1 MSTFI
6 EIGYLLATI
15 SFILGLKFMSSPV
28 RAKTG
33 NAIAAFGMI
42 LAVVLTF
49 ILAMN
54 EELEF
59 NRTTNLVILL
69 VAIAAGTII
78 GKRMSD
84 KVPMTDMPQ
93 MVSIFNAT
101 GGGCAMILGLI
112 EADVIQQQ
120 LNLTMVNEL
129 TAAGIGTLAL
139 LTTGMVT
146 GAIAFSGSI
155 LAERK
160 LSGKVKDNRKMMT
173 VFTARI
179 LLLSLVV
186 LPIVYFSG
194 FQPISLTVFMYFL
207 SAIAVIYGVL
217 FVLPIGGADMP
228 VVISLLNSITGI
240 ATAFAGFAIGNR
252 VMIAGGILVG
262 AAGLIL
268 TVLMTKAMNRSLMNV
283 LAGKF
288 KKSGVSGDSDVV
300 QEIKDIS
307 VAETALALSFAQ
319 KVAVVPGYGLAVAQ
333 AQHVCGQMQ
342 QILEKRQCEV
352 DYIIHPVA
360 GRMPGHM
367 NVLLAE
373 ANVDYARLKEMEEGN
388 EIISQYDVVLVI
400 GANDVVNPAAENNPN
415 SPIYG
420 MPIIRTHLAKQVVV
434 MKRSMSTGYA
444 GVQND
449 LFGMDNCSILFGD
462 AKTSLQEIVNQLKLI

>member
-15 SFILGLKFMSSPV
+15 SFIIGLKFMSSPV

-49 ILAMN
+49 VLAMN
-54 EELEF
+54 DELEF

-69 VAIAAGTII
+69 VAIAAGTLI

-84 KVPMTDMPQ
+84 KVPMTEMPQ

-101 GGGCAMILGLI
+101 GGGCAMLLGLI
-112 EADVIQQQ
+112 EADIIQQQ
-120 LNLTMVNEL
+120 INLGVTV
-129 TAAGIGTLAL
+129 AGIGTLAL

-155 LAERK
+155 VAERK
-160 LSGKVKDNRKMMT
+160 LSGKVKDNRQMIT
-173 VFTARI
+173 VLTARM

-186 LPIVYFSG
+186 LPVLYFSG
-194 FQPISLTVFMYFL
+194 FQPLSLPIFMYFL
-207 SAIAVIYGVL
+207 AALASIYGVL

-228 VVISLLNSITGI
+228 VVISLLNSITGV
-240 ATAFAGFAIGNR
+240 ATAFAGFAIGNK

-288 KKSGVSGDSDVV
+288 KKSGVGGDADQE

-342 QILEKRQCEV
+342 QILEKRGCEV

-373 ANVDYARLKEMEEGN
+373 VNVDYARLKEMEEGN
-388 EIISQYDVVLVI
+388 EVMAQYDVVLVI

-420 MPIIRTHLAKQVVV
+420 MPIIRTHEAKQVVV

>member
-15 SFILGLKFMSSPV
+15 SFIIGLKFMSSPV

-49 ILAMN
+49 VLAMN
-54 EELEF
+54 DELEF

-69 VAIAAGTII
+69 VAIAAGTLI

-84 KVPMTDMPQ
+84 KVPMTEMPQ

-101 GGGCAMILGLI
+101 GGGCAMLLGLI
-112 EADVIQQQ
+112 EADIIQQQ
-120 LNLTMVNEL
+120 INLGVTV
-129 TAAGIGTLAL
+129 AGIGTLAL

-155 LAERK
+155 VAERK
-160 LSGKVKDNRKMMT
+160 LSGKVKDNRQMIT
-173 VFTARI
+173 VLTARM

-186 LPIVYFSG
+186 LPVLYFSG
-194 FQPISLTVFMYFL
+194 FQPLSLPIFMYFL
-207 SAIAVIYGVL
+207 AALASIYGVL

-228 VVISLLNSITGI
+228 VVISLLNSITGV
-240 ATAFAGFAIGNR
+240 ATAFAGFAIGNK

-288 KKSGVSGDSDVV
+288 KKSGVGGDADQE

-342 QILEKRQCEV
+342 QILEKRGCEM

-388 EIISQYDVVLVI
+388 EVMAQYDVVLVI

-420 MPIIRTHLAKQVVV
+420 MPIIRTHEAKQVVV

>member
-1 MSTFI
+1 MITFI
-6 EIGYLLATI
+6 QLGYLIATI

-33 NAIAAFGMI
+33 NTVAAFGMV

-49 ILAMN
+49 IQAFFDLDTGVD
-54 EELEF
+54 
-59 NRTTNLVILL
+59 RTANLIVLL
-69 VAIAAGTII
+69 FAVSAGTFV
-78 GKRMSD
+78 GRRMSD
-84 KVPMTDMPQ
+84 RVPMTEMPQ

-101 GGGCAMILGLI
+101 GGGCAMLLGLI
-112 EADVIQQQ
+112 EADLID
-120 LNLTMVNEL
+120 VNDV
-129 TAAGIGTLAL
+129 GVGTLVL
-139 LTTGMVT
+139 LTVGMLT

-160 LSGKVKDNRKMMT
+160 LSGKVRDNRT
-173 VFTARI
+173 AVVVLSARI
-179 LLLSLVV
+179 LLASLFV
-186 LPIVYFSG
+186 LPILYFAG
-194 FQPISLTVFMYFL
+194 FIPVSLIVLMYL
-207 SAIAVIYGVL
+207 LAAIALVYGVL

-240 ATAFAGFAIGNR
+240 ATAFAGFAIGNK
-252 VMIAGGILVG
+252 VMISGGILVG

-268 TVLMTKAMNRSLMNV
+268 TFLMTKAMNRSLLNV

-288 KKSGVSGDSDVV
+288 KNAGSGADDDMEL
-300 QEIKDIS
+300 EIKEIS

-333 AQHVCGQMQ
+333 AQHICGQMQ
-342 QILEKRQCEV
+342 QLLEKRETQV

-373 ANVDYARLKEMEEGN
+373 ANIDYDRLKEMDEGN
-388 EIISQYDVVLVI
+388 EVMEQYDVVLII

-420 MPIIRTHLAKQVVV
+420 MPIIRSHEAKQVVV
-434 MKRSMSTGYA
+434 MKRGMSTGYA
-444 GVQND
+444 GVQNE
-449 LFGMDNCSILFGD
+449 LFGMDNCSLLFGD
-462 AKTSLQEIVNQLKLI
+462 AKNSLQEIVNQLKLI

>member
-15 SFILGLKFMSSPV
+15 SFIIGLKFMSSPV

-49 ILAMN
+49 VLAMN
-54 EELEF
+54 DELEF

-69 VAIAAGTII
+69 VAIAAGTLI

-84 KVPMTDMPQ
+84 KVPMTEMPQ

-101 GGGCAMILGLI
+101 GGGCAMLLGLI
-112 EADVIQQQ
+112 EADIIQQQ
-120 LNLTMVNEL
+120 INLGVTV
-129 TAAGIGTLAL
+129 AGIGTLAL

-155 LAERK
+155 VAERK
-160 LSGKVKDNRKMMT
+160 LSGKVKDNRQMIT
-173 VFTARI
+173 VLTARM

-186 LPIVYFSG
+186 LPVLYFSG
-194 FQPISLTVFMYFL
+194 FQPLSLPIFMYFL
-207 SAIAVIYGVL
+207 AALALIYGVL

-228 VVISLLNSITGI
+228 VVISLLNSITGV
-240 ATAFAGFAIGNR
+240 ATAFAGFAIGNK

-288 KKSGVSGDSDVV
+288 KKSGVGGDADQE

-342 QILEKRQCEV
+342 QILEKRGCEV

-388 EIISQYDVVLVI
+388 EVMAQYDVVLVI

-420 MPIIRTHLAKQVVV
+420 MPIIRTHEAKQVVV